1 MAINLTLND
10 FRNVLGKVNDGNVV
24 IKQDQ
29 SGIEKANYGSK
40 IANLFRKN
48 VRTAESNPQENAEVR
63 KALLQAIQTSA
74 EGKVLSL
81 DDMQRIYD
89 ALGMSGGQRSVSVND
104 GAQVEGFVDAFSA
117 PLTRRG
123 LKTVIDIIDGA
134 TKNDALVKENIDEL
148 KQRGVL
154 DESVADAVK
163 NAMDGAGC
171 LNPPSDLKSRVN
183 QSRGIFGADF
193 KGRSPAEVEKFVR
206 QNMAVIREQVFD
218 RLYWSHPSLPD
229 FAHPAEVDNDAFI
242 LEPEVDAPKVTADEV
257 SKAFRDVVGDLME
270 KFAAKATV
278 TTKVETL
285 AQKPVELELLDKNAK
300 SIWDKNVKGSGFEFK
315 VDRVFSA
322 LAEDTSSYA
331 AVQLDAA
338 AQALKNQI
346 REAFNMLYKQNG
358 FNAQKTET
366 AFRAEMAPLMSYLD
380 GVAADLNRMAPED
393 SATMRAKLADALG
406 ALVVER
412 NLGINTSAL
421 ADAARTALDGTTKT
435 FSSRGMVEAYVNE
448 NFEYLQDKTPVIN
461 FFMERIAAAGQDG
474 GITAGQKEALATAQ
488 KAALEGRFGA
498 DEKQTLTFTV
508 MDKLK
513 EAYNKKIADE
523 APEHVRQVRTTRNE
537 NAFKA
542 LLDANPEY
550 AKMSEKAKGEALV
563 KLKISTL
570 LCAHGYEKMA
580 ALGITKGPGSESL
593 RDEYVDGEVRPLQE
607 SIDKLEEELCKLE
620 DRDFEFFSQYAA
632 KGMREADRDV
642 DSFSTVLNQGK
653 HETVFKD
660 ALRDGTLSISSVPRN
675 AVPMLH
681 YLVTAQIYA
690 PIADNQTVS
699 IRELLPRSEQSSPLS
714 VALFV
719 RLQERF
725 AATGIENVPA
735 RLKPVQD
742 LTNINATSFR
752 LQSSGRGDITQV
764 RGFGTFDPARI
775 LKLFAE
781 MGIDLSPLD
790 GNDVNAK
797 VDVYEKVFC
806 LSTIAAM
813 SGFKLDGLAEFCE
826 RVVGKPFSEVTYTDV
841 MKTLS
846 DHKKLAGDG
855 MLRNIALDDPL
866 AKLTGPQKTAKELFT
881 GEIALSG
888 AKLSSKEAT
897 DLLTAARELADGPDG
912 TIRTLPVGGTLVGM
926 KRLPGGGL
934 TLKISGLAV
943 RAAFDAPGLVRMI
956 ENEIASKPG
965 AFAPEVV
972 KGALPPIADV
982 ESGKVPLVRAREL
995 YAKTA
1000 AAKTG
1005 TLPVMFS
1012 AYTTAQLREIAVKAV
1027 DGQFKASDLPKVPP
1041 ASYNSGAMIEMHET
1055 LSKTSAADVDSKV
1068 KIASPEKP
1076 AYIQRCTVPP
1086 SAQTVS
1092 NIVADL
1098 FLNKDTWEFDA
1109 SAAGK
1114 AQPGERVRKLLV
1126 EHGPELTFIKKSLA
1140 NGEDGLLS
1148 GLTPQ
1153 VRDAVKAIFADIAKL
1168 NLAGLD
1174 KASTI
1179 SSATRDALAA
1189 IEAKINTVANT
1200 LVDAMQAKVTAL
1212 FEPHAGG
1219 EVRQDWQKTL
1229 AELTGKDGIDESTR
1243 QGAFTMKVLK
1253 NYFARSAM
1261 VDKRA
1266 MLSAMIR
1273 NTDTGSTDAKQVAE
1287 LLKGAGPLLQKM
1299 LQGLPLSSFDPDTQ
1313 LALKDMKSRLL
1324 PIPEEAV
1331 KAQMLEL
1338 VRSSNGNILSIEV
1351 KKSLG
1356 AASVGQAF
1364 LCTIKTKDHPYIGE
1378 ECVIKLLRP
1387 NVDTAIQRE
1396 KAMIDEIIGNDPAM
1410 KATFDGQYR
1419 KILEE
1424 FDLTLEST
1432 NVGIGTKIYERPKG
1446 VETIHT
1452 METLEGS
1459 LSTMTSMII
1468 KKADGNTFDN
1478 TIDAIRQE
1486 AEEVLAPLR
1495 HATGVQGNGPVK
1507 TVYKASDPEQMAL
1520 ARRKL
1525 ISKAAKLNDRRNQ
1538 VLGIAR
1544 TWFDNA
1550 LFGNGFFHGDLHG
1563 GNLIT
1568 GPSGT
1573 TFIDFGNCSRLSSAD
1588 QGAMKMMLAAVVSG
1602 DTDHVILN
1610 FKKLMNP
1617 EAKAAFDRKFTKG
1630 SPALARLTDIL
1641 KRGSPLELMS
1651 RIQAFAAVVQGEDVP
1666 VPASLQNFV
1675 QSYVR
1680 LCDIVT
1686 DIDRT
1691 VADIEIAANSIY
1703 CDVPELADKPGEP
1716 KTCSLLKSI
1725 VRAYVGDADTPYS
1738 AEAVHAAASD
1748 FAAYA
1753 ATAAGKAEIHA
1764 LTHDPARVRDELKPL
1779 LEALKSARIYN
1790 RDELDPV
1797 EAGVVTAPAVR
1808 VIVDTIRKLD
1818 DLDKAGK
1825 IQNGQIVSDSKDE
1838 RGLFDTLEGD
1848 MLSLAGGMAKEL
1860 SNCMSSDTEDGESTF
1875 RNTAAK
1881 IDNSVTDVCVDVIF
1895 GHQNELRGSVISEYG
1910 LFGAAGFAGR
1920 LETQYDAGTAAARR
1934 VKDVDRALAERN
1946 RALPPG
1952 ERLSGQNLATISRAS
1967 TTFLVQSPRP
1977 DADAKW
1983 GSSPDKRRDMLE
1995 AIGYNLRRV
2004 ATAMN
2009 LGPGE
2014 QLSSAAVRHAVL
2026 NMGLNDLKLV
2036 ESFTALKSADY
2047 DALLAQAGQ
2056 ADAQFGG
2063 NILSTAVAALRG
2075 AGVILGKIKA

>member
-24 IKQDQ
+24 VKQDQ
-29 SGIEKANYGSK
+29 SGIEKANYGST
-40 IANLFRKN
+40 IANWFRRN

-81 DDMQRIYD
+81 EDMQRIYD
-89 ALGMSGGQRSVSVND
+89 ALGMSGGQRSVN
-104 GAQVEGFVDAFSA
+104 AETHEEGFVEAFSA
-117 PLTRRG
+117 PLTRRE

-134 TKNDALVKENIDEL
+134 TKDDALVKENIDAL
-148 KQRGVL
+148 KQRGIL
-154 DESVADAVK
+154 DESVSGAVK
-163 NAMDGAGC
+163 GAMDGAGC
-171 LNPPSDLKSRVN
+171 LRPPADLKARVN
-183 QSRGIFGADF
+183 QARDIFGADF
-193 KGRSPAEVEKFVR
+193 KGRSPAEVERFVR

-229 FAHPAEVDNDAFI
+229 FAHPAEVTDEAFI
-242 LEPEVDAPKVTADEV
+242 LEPDVEAPKVTEDQV
-257 SKAFRDVVGDLME
+257 SEAFRDVVGDLME
-270 KFAAKATV
+270 KFAAKETI
-278 TTKVETL
+278 TTKAETL
-285 AQKPVELELLDKNAK
+285 APKPQKVAILDENAK
-300 SIWDKNVKGSGFEFK
+300 TIWKGNAKGRDFEFK
-315 VDRVFSA
+315 VDRVFVA
-322 LAEDTSSYA
+322 FADSSGAYA
-331 AVQLDAA
+331 GMQLDAA

-346 REAFNMLYKQNG
+346 RETFNRLYTENG

-366 AFRAEMAPLMSYLD
+366 AFRTAMEPLMSYLD
-380 GVAADLNRMAPED
+380 GVAADLERLGPED
-393 SATMRAKLADALG
+393 TAKMKAKLADALG
-406 ALVVER
+406 KLVVDR
-412 NLGINTSAL
+412 NICINTSAL
-421 ADAARTALDGTTKT
+421 ADAARTALDTTTKT

-448 NFEYLQDKTPVIN
+448 KFEYLQDKTPVIN
-461 FFMERIAAAGQDG
+461 FFMERIGAAGQEG

-498 DEKQTLTFTV
+498 DAKQALEFAV

-513 EAYNKKIADE
+513 EAYNKKVAE
-523 APEHVRQVRTTRNE
+523 ENPEHVRQVRTTRNE
-537 NAFKA
+537 TAFRT
-542 LLDANPEY
+542 LLEADPEY
-550 AKMSEKAKGEALV
+550 AAKSEKAKGEALI

-570 LCAHGYEKMA
+570 LCVHGYEKLAEM
-580 ALGITKGPGSESL
+580 GITKDTGSESI
-593 RDEYVDGEVRPLQE
+593 REEYVDGVCRPVQE
-607 SIDKLEEELCKLE
+607 ALDKLDEELCKLD
-620 DRDFEFFSQYAA
+620 DRDFEFFSQYSA
-632 KGMREADRDV
+632 KGMRAADRDV
-642 DSFSTVLNQGK
+642 CNFSEVLNQGK
-653 HETVFKD
+653 HENVFKD
-660 ALRDGTLSISSVPRN
+660 ALRDGTLSITSVPRN
-675 AVPMLH
+675 AVPLLH
-681 YLVTAQIYA
+681 QLVTAQIYA

-699 IRELLPRSEQSSPLS
+699 VRELLPKSEQTSPLAA
-714 VALFV
+714 ALLV

-725 AATGIENVPA
+725 TATGIQNVPA
-735 RLKPVQD
+735 RLKP
-742 LTNINATSFR
+742 LGNNATVNAMSYR

-775 LKLFAE
+775 LKLFVE
-781 MGIDLSPLD
+781 MGIDLAPLD
-790 GNDVNAK
+790 GTDEKAK

-813 SGFKLDGLAEFCE
+813 SGFKLDGLPEFCE
-826 RVVGKPFSEVTYTDV
+826 RVVGKPFSQVTYTDV
-841 MKTLS
+841 MNTLS
-846 DHKKLAGDG
+846 ANKKLSGDG
-855 MLRNIALDDPL
+855 MLWNIALEDPL
-866 AKLTGPQKTAKELFT
+866 AKLEGPQKTAKELFT

-897 DLLTAARELADGPDG
+897 DLLAAARDLAAGPDG
-912 TIRTLPVGGTLVGM
+912 TARTLPVAGASVEM
-926 KRLPGGGL
+926 KRLPGGGI
-934 TLKISGLAV
+934 TMKIGGLAV
-943 RAAFDAPGLVRMI
+943 RAAFDADGLVRMI

-1027 DGQFKASDLPKVPP
+1027 DGQFKASDLPKAPP
-1041 ASYNSGAMIEMHET
+1041 AAYNSGAMIEMHET
-1055 LSKTSAADVDSKV
+1055 LSKTSAADVDAKV
-1068 KIASPEKP
+1068 KIATV
-1076 AYIQRCTVPP
+1076 AQRPIEQRRSIAPDDATVR
-1086 SAQTVS
+1086 
-1092 NIVADL
+1092 NIIADL

-1109 SAAGK
+1109 GAAGK
-1114 AQPGERVRKLLV
+1114 AMPGERVRKLLV
-1126 EHGPELTFIKKSLA
+1126 EHGPELAFILGGLGKE
-1140 NGEDGLLS
+1140 GEDLLIY
-1148 GLTPQ
+1148 LPEN
-1153 VRDAVKAIFADIAKL
+1153 VRDAVKDVLADIKKL
-1168 NLAGLD
+1168 DISRLANPNALPRG
-1174 KASTI
+1174 A
-1179 SSATRDALAA
+1179 RDALAA
-1189 IEAKINTVANT
+1189 IEAKIDGVAT
-1200 LVDAMQAKVTAL
+1200 QLVDGMQAKVTAL
-1212 FEPHAGG
+1212 FAPHADG

-1229 AELTGKDGIDESTR
+1229 SELTGKEGIDESTR

-1273 NTDTGSTDAKQVAE
+1273 NAESGCTDAKQVAE

-1324 PIPEEAV
+1324 PIPDEAV

-1351 KKSLG
+1351 KRSLG

-1364 LCTIKTKDHPYIGE
+1364 LCTIKTKEHPYIGE

-1478 TIDAIRQE
+1478 TIDTIRQE
-1486 AEEVLAPLR
+1486 AEQVLAPLR
-1495 HATGVQGNGPVK
+1495 HATGVEGAVK
-1507 TVYKASDPEQMAL
+1507 TVYKASSPVQMAL
-1520 ARRKL
+1520 ARRTL
-1525 ISKAAKLNDRRNQ
+1525 ISKVAKLNDRRNQ
-1538 VLGIAR
+1538 VLDIAKA
-1544 TWFDNA
+1544 WFDNA

-1563 GNLIT
+1563 GNLMT

-1573 TFIDFGNCSRLSSAD
+1573 TFIDFGNCSRLSPAD

-1602 DTDHVILN
+1602 DTDHVVLN
-1610 FKKLMNP
+1610 FKKLMDP
-1617 EAKAAFDRKFTKG
+1617 EAKAAFDRKFAKG
-1630 SPALARLTDIL
+1630 SPAMARLADIL

-1666 VPASLQNFV
+1666 VPAPLQNFV

-1680 LCDIVT
+1680 LCDIVM

-1703 CDVPELADKPGEP
+1703 CDVPDLADSPGEP
-1716 KTCSLLKSI
+1716 KAFSLLKA
-1725 VRAYVGDADTPYS
+1725 VARAYVGDADTPYS
-1738 AEAVHAAASD
+1738 SEAVHAAAAD

-1753 ATAAGKAEIHA
+1753 RTEAGREELHA
-1764 LTHDPARVRDELKPL
+1764 LSRDPERAKNELKPL
-1779 LEALKSARIYN
+1779 LVALKSAPVYN
-1790 RDELDPV
+1790 RDEIDPV
-1797 EAGVVTAPAVR
+1797 EVGVVTTTSVR
-1808 VIVDTIRKLD
+1808 FLLD
-1818 DLDKAGK
+1818 NLERLEALEREGK
-1825 IQNGQIVSDSKDE
+1825 IQNGQIVSDNKE
-1838 RGLFDTLEGD
+1838 EGD
-1848 MLSLAGGMAKEL
+1848 LFNSIEHNLTSLAADMASAFE
-1860 SNCMSSDTEDGESTF
+1860 CRMSSETEDGESSF

-1881 IDNSVTDVCVDVIF
+1881 IDKSVTDVCVEVIF
-1895 GHQNELRGSVISEYG
+1895 GHQNELRGAVISEYG

-1920 LETQYDAGTAAARR
+1920 LETQYDAGNAATRR
-1934 VKDVDRALAERN
+1934 VKDVAHALAGRN

-1952 ERLSGQNLATISRAS
+1952 ERLSGRDLATISRAS

-1983 GSSPDKRRDMLE
+1983 GASADKRKDMLD
-1995 AIGYNLRRV
+1995 AIGYNLKRV
-2004 ATAMN
+2004 AAAMN
-2009 LGPGE
+2009 LGPDE

-2026 NMGLNDLKLV
+2026 NMGLNDVKLV
-2036 ESFTALKSADY
+2036 ESFGTLKSNDY

-2056 ADAQFGG
+2056 IDAQAGG
-2063 NILSTAVAALRG
+2063 HMLATAVAALRG
-2075 AGVILGKIKA
+2075 GTAILGEIQA